1 MGDVC
6 SLTGREFFDFGVRPG
21 LSKVQVCLHPAQA
34 VHHLQGILAYAA
46 HQQIPFVEVIQQK
59 PLDQVEAH
67 HMAGRGHM
75 GSGAGTGVKLTANGN
90 VAFVHIVNGYISQPP
105 RMHIYF

>member
-1 MGDVC
+1 MTPV
-6 SLTGREFFDFGVRPG
+6 LLIDFG
-21 LSKVQVCLHPAQA
+21 STYTKVTAIA
-34 VHHLQGILAYAA
+34 VSYTHLLQGILAYAA

-90 VAFVHIVNGYISQPP
+90 VAFVHIVNGLSLI
-105 RMHIYF
+105 HI